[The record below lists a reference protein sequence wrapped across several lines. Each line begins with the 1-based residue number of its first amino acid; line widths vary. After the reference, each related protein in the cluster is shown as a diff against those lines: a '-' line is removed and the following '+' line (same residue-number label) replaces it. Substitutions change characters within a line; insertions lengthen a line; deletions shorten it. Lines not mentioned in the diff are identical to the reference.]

1 MENDN
6 ILKNLYLKQFNESNA
21 IAYNQDFISKTSDF
35 QFQLLDNAYR
45 LAGKHYAKIKIAIES
60 NKCESE
66 HCAVELS
73 QLKQLQ
79 EAPKASLDFL
89 GSVIAELSVTEEN
102 SFDPNNDY
110 RYAAANSLMTGK
122 PGFSKTDGY
131 EAYLDL
137 LRDGSQQ
144 IEFMGPAFKRKQ
156 DVLFMGSIVEIE
168 VDHPLIINS
177 SALGALIDSDTSLV
191 ASTPDIGK
199 DMLRLLPET
208 GLFMQEMINE
218 NKELKA
224 NAKISEEFII
234 KNADGTFD
242 YEIIDLGNNKG
253 RNVLKFDMD
262 KIEKKVTPFINAEVA
277 GLMSSEQDV
286 VAAWNVYISKD
297 TSVMEDD
304 QMVQDANAAGSSWS
318 YELDLPLDQDKKVL
332 FEEKYKKYFM
342 NNYLKEF
349 ISNQTPTV
357 KEDAA
362 VFDLDA
368 AKQEQ
373 AEKFEKENNIKI

>member
-1 MENDN
+1 MENNN
-6 ILKNLYLKQFNESNA
+6 IIKNLYLKQFNESNA
-21 IAYNQDFISKTSDF
+21 IAYNQGFVAKASDYR
-35 QFQLLDNAYR
+35 FQLLDNAYR
-45 LAGKHYAKIKIAIES
+45 LVGKYYAKLKIAIES

-66 HCAVELS
+66 HCATELT

-79 EAPKASLDFL
+79 EAPQASLSFL
-89 GSVIAELSVTEEN
+89 ELIIAELSVTEED

-131 EAYLDL
+131 AAYLDL
-137 LRDGSQQ
+137 LQDGSQQ
-144 IEFMGPAFKRKQ
+144 IEFTGPAFKIKEQ
-156 DVLFMGSIVEIE
+156 DPFTFETFEI
-168 VDHPLIINS
+168 DYPLIINS
-177 SALGALIDSDTSLV
+177 SALSALIDSNTSLV
-191 ASTPDIGK
+191 VSTPNISK
-199 DMLRLLPET
+199 AMLLLLPET

-224 NAKISEEFII
+224 TAKISEEFVM
-234 KNADGTFD
+234 KNTDGSFD
-242 YEIIDLGNNKG
+242 YEIIDLGGGKG

-297 TSVMEDD
+297 TSVEEDD
-304 QMVQDANAAGSSWS
+304 QMVQNANAADSSWS
-318 YELDLPLDQDKKVL
+318 YELDLPLDQDKKEM
-332 FEEKYKKYFM
+332 FSYKYKAYFM
-342 NNYLKEF
+342 NNYLKQF
-349 ISNQTPTV
+349 TKNQAPTV

-362 VFDLDA
+362 VFDLA
-368 AKQEQ
+368 EAKKAKAQ
-373 AEKFEKENNIKI
+373 KFLDDNNLN

>member
-6 ILKNLYLKQFNESNA
+6 IIKNLYLKQFNESNA

-45 LAGKHYAKIKIAIES
+45 LAGKHYAKLKIAIES

-156 DVLFMGSIVEIE
+156 NILFQGNTIEVE

-208 GLFMQEMINE
+208 GLFIQEMINE

-304 QMVQDANAAGSSWS
+304 QTVQNANAAGSSWS

-342 NNYLKEF
+342 NNYLKQF

-362 VFDLDA
+362 VFDLA
-368 AKQEQ
+368 EAKKAKAQ
-373 AEKFEKENNIKI
+373 KFLADNNLN

>member
-89 GSVIAELSVTEEN
+89 GSIVAELSVTEEN

-156 DVLFMGSIVEIE
+156 NILFQGNTIEVE

-208 GLFMQEMINE
+208 GLFIQEMINE

-253 RNVLKFDMD
+253 RNVLKFDMG

-304 QMVQDANAAGSSWS
+304 QMVQNANAAGSSWS

-362 VFDLDA
+362 VFDLA
-368 AKQEQ
+368 EAKKAKAQ
-373 AEKFEKENNIKI
+373 KFLADNNLN

>member
-6 ILKNLYLKQFNESNA
+6 IIKNLYLKQFNESNA

-45 LAGKHYAKIKIAIES
+45 LAGKHYAKLKIAIES

-156 DVLFMGSIVEIE
+156 NILFQGNTIEVE

-208 GLFMQEMINE
+208 GLFIQEMINE

-304 QMVQDANAAGSSWS
+304 QMVQNANAAGSSWS

-342 NNYLKEF
+342 NNYLKQF

-362 VFDLDA
+362 VFDLA
-368 AKQEQ
+368 EAKKAKAQ
-373 AEKFEKENNIKI
+373 KFLADNNLN

>member
-89 GSVIAELSVTEEN
+89 GSIVAELSVTEEN

-156 DVLFMGSIVEIE
+156 NILFQGNTIEVE

-208 GLFMQEMINE
+208 GLFIQEMINE

-253 RNVLKFDMD
+253 RNVLKFDMG

-362 VFDLDA
+362 VFDLA
-368 AKQEQ
+368 EAKKAKAQ
-373 AEKFEKENNIKI
+373 KFLADNNLN